1 MDNYL
6 PWANPKIWGKEKEYV
21 LDALNSMWISG
32 GPYIDKFEFFFK
44 NYIKTNFCKCTSNG
58 TSALQGSLLAIG
70 VKPGD
75 EIILPGFGY
84 MAGANVALTMGLKPV
99 FADIDK
105 LTWCLDIKSVEN
117 LINKNTK
124 AIIATHTYGNM
135 CEMNELKKISKVKN
149 IYLIED
155 AAEAFGSKYE
165 NNFAGTIGDIGTFSF
180 HATKTITTG
189 EGGMVCT
196 DNDDLFELIKLYI
209 NHGVKKTRYLHVVPG
224 LNFRLSNLQAAF
236 GLAQLECIEK
246 IRNYKQKVFK
256 LYQKYFSEIDG
267 IVMQKITPNSDPL
280 IWAVAVKIDDKFF
293 SLNRDDIMK
302 KFDEESIETRPG
314 FYSSNTMQN
323 LYGYSDVPISYKI
336 SKSVISFPS
345 GNDLD
350 EKKIKKICS
359 ILVSLK
365 R

>member
-1 MDNYL
+1 
-6 PWANPKIWGKEKEYV
+6 
-21 LDALNSMWISG
+21 
-32 GPYIDKFEFFFK
+32 
-44 NYIKTNFCKCTSNG
+44 
-58 TSALQGSLLAIG
+58 
-70 VKPGD
+70 
-75 EIILPGFGY
+75 
-84 MAGANVALTMGLKPV
+84 
-99 FADIDK
+99 
-105 LTWCLDIKSVEN
+105 
-117 LINKNTK
+117 
-124 AIIATHTYGNM
+124 
-135 CEMNELKKISKVKN
+135 
-149 IYLIED
+149 
-155 AAEAFGSKYE
+155 
-165 NNFAGTIGDIGTFSF
+165 
-180 HATKTITTG
+180 
-189 EGGMVCT
+189 MVCT
-196 DNDDLFELIKLYI
+196 NNNDLFELLKLYI

-246 IRNYKQKVFK
+246 IRNYKQKVFN
-256 LYQKYFSEIDG
+256 LYQKYFSEIEG
-267 IVMQKITPNSDPL
+267 VVMQKITPNSDPL

-293 SLNRDDIMK
+293 SLRRDDIMK

-323 LYGYSDVPISYKI
+323 LYGYSDVPISYNI